1 MSSHEQT
8 TNAMKDCSLAN
19 LVSVSTKVS
28 SAMGKINVQEK
39 IQTSWQKIA
48 QCLHLLRTLNRL
60 ECH

>member
-28 SAMGKINVQEK
+28 SATGKINVQEK
-39 IQTSWQKIA
+39 KQTSWRKTA

-60 ECH
+60 ERH